1 MKTVVGFAILCICI
15 VVTSPSPIHSAPI
28 PTTHAQSVDSFGE
41 VHTAPMEITHGKPYV
56 MVSIN
61 GRGPFRF
68 LIDTGTGGDAI
79 VTTELAQVLNLPVT
93 GEARLNDPTGKG
105 GQSVPVRRI
114 GTLRVAGL
122 DFYGIKAV
130 EHSLPNADGICEGML
145 GFTFFRDFL
154 FTLDYV
160 NGKLILA
167 EGELEPDG
175 EKTVLP
181 FRMPEGVPIARL
193 VIGNREVEA
202 QLDSGGL
209 GLSLPERL
217 IPQLKLAAN
226 PSLFGKGQSLST
238 RFDVKVAKL
247 ATDVHLGEITLDQPW
262 VEINPAFPLANFGS
276 CPMQHFIITFD
287 QENRLMRFDGPR
299 KRITLGV
306 TPTPLRLTNQP
317 GDLRDVALVPV
328 G

>member
-15 VVTSPSPIHSAPI
+15 VVTSPSPVHSAPI
-28 PTTHAQSVDSFGE
+28 PTTHNQAADSLGA
-41 VHTAPMEITHGKPYV
+41 VHTAPMEVTHGKPYV
-56 MVSIN
+56 MVSID
-61 GRGPFRF
+61 GKGPFRF
-68 LIDTGTGGDAI
+68 LIDTGTGGDAM
-79 VTTELAQVLNLPVT
+79 VTPELARVLDLPLL

-105 GQSVPVRRI
+105 GQSVPIRRLSA
-114 GTLRVAGL
+114 LRVAGV

-145 GFTFFRDFL
+145 GFTFFRDYL

-175 EKTVLP
+175 EKTILP

-193 VIGNREVEA
+193 MIGNSEVDA

-217 IPQLKLAAN
+217 IPQLKLAAS
-226 PSLFGKGQSLST
+226 PSLFGKGQSLAT

-247 ATDVHLGEITLDQPW
+247 ASDVRIGEITLDRPW
-262 VEINPAFPLANFGS
+262 V
-276 CPMQHFIITFD
+276 
-287 QENRLMRFDGPR
+287 
-299 KRITLGV
+299 
-306 TPTPLRLTNQP
+306 
-317 GDLRDVALVPV
+317 
-328 G
+328 

>member
-1 MKTVVGFAILCICI
+1 MKTLSRLAILCIVITVPPI
-15 VVTSPSPIHSAPI
+15 VHGAAV
-28 PTTHAQSVDSFGE
+28 PTTDAQGVDTFGAI
-41 VHTAPMEITHGKPYV
+41 HTAPMEVTHGKPYV
-56 MVSIN
+56 RVMVN
-61 GRGPFRF
+61 GKGPFRF

-79 VTTELAQVLNLPVT
+79 ITTELAQVLGLPVA
-93 GEARLNDPTGKG
+93 GEARLSDPTGKG
-105 GQSVPVRRI
+105 GQSAHIRQI
-114 GTLRVAGL
+114 STLRVAGV

-130 EHSLPNADGICEGML
+130 EHSLPNSEGICEGML
-145 GFTFFRDFL
+145 GFTLFRDFL

-175 EKTVLP
+175 EKSVLP
-181 FRMPEGVPIARL
+181 FRMPDGVPIARL
-193 VIGNREVEA
+193 VIGNKEVDA

-209 GLSLPERL
+209 GLSLPAHL
-217 IPQLKLAAN
+217 IPQIKLSAD

-247 ATDVHLGEITLDQPW
+247 ASDVRLGEITLDQPW

-287 QENRLMRFDGPR
+287 QENHLVRLDGPR

-306 TPTPLRLTNQP
+306 TPTPLHLTNQP
-317 GDLRDVALVPV
+317 GDLNNVALVPV